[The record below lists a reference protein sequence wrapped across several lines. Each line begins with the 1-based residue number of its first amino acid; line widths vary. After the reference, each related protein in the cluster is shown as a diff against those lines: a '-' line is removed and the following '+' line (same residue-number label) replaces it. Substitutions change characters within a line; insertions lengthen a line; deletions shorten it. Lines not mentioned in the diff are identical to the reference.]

1 MLSVINVYNFR
12 SKYEIMYDLRKWFV
26 FLFSGNTLII
36 ETSGTVDKKTDI

>member
-1 MLSVINVYNFR
+1 
-12 SKYEIMYDLRKWFV
+12 MYDLRKWFV